1 LALLIIFN
9 KQNWNIYAYFLI
21 GFISFLRIAEGDHF
35 LSDTVMSFI
44 VTYVSIKILYDL
56 FLLLPEDLNLKGKSK
71 SKKI

>member
-1 LALLIIFN
+1 
-9 KQNWNIYAYFLI
+9 
-21 GFISFLRIAEGDHF
+21 
-35 LSDTVMSFI
+35 MSFI